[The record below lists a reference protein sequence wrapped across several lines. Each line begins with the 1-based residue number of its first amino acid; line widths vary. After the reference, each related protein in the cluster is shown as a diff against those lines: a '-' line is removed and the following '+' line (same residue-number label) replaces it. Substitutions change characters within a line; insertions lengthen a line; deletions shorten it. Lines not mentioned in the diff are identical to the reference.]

1 MASLCLRKTVGF
13 WRIVGL
19 RHPRLGVRTAKLFNN
34 FLYRNICAMTKERIL
49 LTSFLNQV
57 GNKGIYGW

>member
-1 MASLCLRKTVGF
+1 MSTKNCWFLAYR
-13 WRIVGL
+13 WAE
-19 RHPRLGVRTAKLFNN
+19 VRTAKLFNN